1 MQWEESGAEI
11 LITKKENPK
20 PESKN
25 GERWILD
32 MVSGEV
38 GQRQSCLNPLHYT
51 KRAESVSKRE
61 LEKFQEG
68 ISNQQVWM
76 MDGDFYCLQRP

>member
-1 MQWEESGAEI
+1 
-11 LITKKENPK
+11 
-20 PESKN
+20 
-25 GERWILD
+25 